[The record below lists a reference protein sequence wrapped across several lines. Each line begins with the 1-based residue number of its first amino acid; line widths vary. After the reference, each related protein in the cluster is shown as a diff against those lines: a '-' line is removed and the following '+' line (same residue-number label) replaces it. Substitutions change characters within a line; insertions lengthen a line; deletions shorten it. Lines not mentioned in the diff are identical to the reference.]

1 MKLGNDERKSGLSNC
16 NWKERGTVDA
26 DDLKGIRYALVN
38 KFGIKV
44 VTPTQVVIVST
55 LIKNPGMRAFQV
67 GKLLEKSHG
76 FSMSG
81 TFKAYKKL
89 KDYDVIDNKGHIQ
102 FKSSDMI
109 PRINGERISYP
120 LVSFVRERVM
130 PEDAFRYEWTHIA
143 AYIAT
148 LPNPIEVCEAI
159 RKVTDPVE
167 MLPLLY
173 EMQNGLA
180 FCSVMAGDV
189 SQWVEMKGTIQFLTT
204 FEELFKKAGIKI

>member
-1 MKLGNDERKSGLSNC
+1 
-16 NWKERGTVDA
+16 VDA
-26 DDLKGIRYALVN
+26 DDIKGIRYALEN
-38 KFGIKV
+38 RYGIKL
-44 VTPTQVVIVST
+44 VTSTQVVIVST
-55 LIKNPGMRAFQV
+55 LIKNPGMRASHV

-89 KDYDVIDNKGHIQ
+89 KDYDVINSKGHIQ

-130 PEDAFRYEWTHIA
+130 PEDAYRYEWTHIA

-159 RKVTDPVE
+159 KKVVDPVD

-180 FCSVMAGDV
+180 FCSIMASDV
-189 SQWVEMKGTIQFLTT
+189 SQWAEMKGTIQFLTT
-204 FEELFKKAGIKI
+204 FEELFKKAGIK